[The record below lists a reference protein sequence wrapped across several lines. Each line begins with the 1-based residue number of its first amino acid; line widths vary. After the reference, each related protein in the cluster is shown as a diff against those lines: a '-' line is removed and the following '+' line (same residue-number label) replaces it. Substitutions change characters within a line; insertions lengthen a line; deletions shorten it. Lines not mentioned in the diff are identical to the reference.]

1 MTKLNNKFF
10 APIIKENKYANIL
23 IFLAFSTIVMVLLL
37 CTNTFY
43 WADDYAFIN
52 DLRKFGI
59 LQKCIDG
66 YYNWDGRFFTL
77 ASFCQHFFLL
87 NFPIQI
93 VTFIW
98 SLCFLTSGF
107 IIFFIINEE
116 INLNNLYE
124 KNRLLSFILFP
135 IILWFGA
142 YKHTFETI
150 YWATGGYYSLVL
162 LFGSF
167 WILYFLK
174 FQRNQ
179 FSRISKVL
187 FLIFSVIVGA
197 STQNLS
203 IALILL
209 VLITIFIDSK
219 ENQKPNFT
227 FNILVFFAVLFGL
240 IFIVIAPGN
249 WVRLQEVN
257 HLGKTDFSILN
268 LIKNYFFILI
278 RYSYHSLLLIFIAV
292 FGGISIGFVLFK
304 NQVLNV
310 NFIKKI
316 NFKFDFLTL
325 VKNLKWL
332 ILALSTILPFVFIPN
347 IVSARTE
354 IYFEFF
360 VLIFIISSVIKLL
373 KKVFL
378 SHENHFYAKNNALIS
393 YLFVLII
400 LISCNTFV
408 IYNFKK
414 GLLLKQII
422 SERETFM
429 ENSENKTI
437 HLKPIDLSLIPQI
450 YQFTDLT
457 LNENESNIWIRKSQE
472 KFYNLQIIVTK

>member
-1 MTKLNNKFF
+1 MTKQNNKFF

-23 IFLAFSTIVMVLLL
+23 VFLAFSTIVMILLL
-37 CTNTFY
+37 CINTFY

-52 DLRKFGI
+52 DLREFGI
-59 LQKCIDG
+59 FQKCIDG

-107 IIFFIINEE
+107 IVFLIINEE
-116 INLNNLYE
+116 INLKYLSA
-124 KNRLLSFILFP
+124 KNRLLSFLLLS

-142 YKHTFETI
+142 YEHTFETI
-150 YWATGGYYSLVL
+150 YWATGGFYSLVL

-167 WILYFLK
+167 WILFFLK
-174 FQRNQ
+174 FQKNQ
-179 FSRISKVL
+179 FSQISKVL
-187 FLIFSVIVGA
+187 FLVFSVIVGA

-209 VLITIFIDSK
+209 VLITIFVDYK
-219 ENQKPNFT
+219 ENQKSNFT
-227 FNILVFFAVLFGL
+227 FNVLVFFAVLFGL

-257 HLGKTDFSILN
+257 HLGKTNFSIFN
-268 LIKNYFFILI
+268 LLKNYFFILM
-278 RYSYHSLLLIFIAV
+278 RYCYHSLLLVSIGILA
-292 FGGISIGFVLFK
+292 GISIGFVLFK
-304 NQVLNV
+304 NQIFNINYL
-310 NFIKKI
+310 KKI

-332 ILALSTILPFVFIPN
+332 ILAISTILPFVFIPN

-360 VLIFIISSVIKLL
+360 LLIFIVSSVIKSL
-373 KKVFL
+373 KKIFL
-378 SHENHFYAKNNALIS
+378 DCENDYFNKNILLIS
-393 YLFVLII
+393 YFFILVI
-400 LISCNTFV
+400 LISCNVFA

-429 ENSENKTI
+429 KNSENKTI

-472 KFYNLQIIVTK
+472 KFYNLHIIVTK

>member
-1 MTKLNNKFF
+1 MTKQNNKFF
-10 APIIKENKYANIL
+10 TATNSENRYENIL
-23 IFLAFSTIVMVLLL
+23 VFLAFSTIIMILLL
-37 CTNTFY
+37 CINTFY

-52 DLRKFGI
+52 DLRQYGI
-59 LQKCIDG
+59 FQRCIDG
-66 YYNWDGRFFTL
+66 YFNWDGRFFTL
-77 ASFCQHFFLL
+77 PSFCQSFFLL

-93 VTFIW
+93 ITFIW
-98 SLCFLTSGF
+98 SLCFLISGF
-107 IIFFIINEE
+107 IAFFIINEE
-116 INLNNLYE
+116 ININ
-124 KNRLLSFILFP
+124 KLSKKCRFFFIILIA
-135 IILWFGA
+135 IILWLGS

-167 WILYFLK
+167 WILCFLK
-174 FQRNQ
+174 FQNNQ
-179 FSRISKVL
+179 FSRMSKVL

-209 VLITIFIDSK
+209 VLITIFVDFK
-219 ENQKPNFT
+219 ENQKTNIS
-227 FNILVFFAVLFGL
+227 FNILVSFAVLLGL

-249 WVRLQEVN
+249 WVRLHEVN
-257 HLGKTDFSILN
+257 NLGKPDFSILN
-268 LIKNYFFILI
+268 LIKNYFVILI
-278 RYSYHSLLLIFIAV
+278 RYCYHSLVLVFIGV
-292 FGGISIGFVLFK
+292 FGGISIGFVMFQ

-316 NFKFDFLTL
+316 NFKFNFLIL
-325 VKNLKWL
+325 IKNFKWL
-332 ILALSTILPFVFIPN
+332 ILALSTIFPFVFIPN

-360 VLIFIISSVIKLL
+360 LLIFIVSSVIKLL
-373 KKVFL
+373 KKVSL

-393 YLFVLII
+393 YLFSFFI
-400 LISCNTFV
+400 LISCTVFA
-408 IYNFKK
+408 IYNFQK
-414 GLLLKQII
+414 GLILKQII

-429 ENSENKTI
+429 KNSENKTI

-457 LNENESNIWIRKSQE
+457 LNENQSNIWIRKSQE
-472 KFYNLQIIVTK
+472 KFYNLHIIVTK